1 MHLAHV
7 SCCEVLMRGCCG
19 CVCVVSA
26 VGVAKSGSYVV
37 DDAPVRWSY
46 RACHHIHLWSLPF
59 SSLCSVNCVS
69 CPCILWRPISVSSTD
84 MS

>member
-1 MHLAHV
+1 M
-7 SCCEVLMRGCCG
+7 